1 MEKEFKEELKQ
12 ELENRKEEL
21 EEILSSFS
29 GKDPTVKGNWKT
41 EFPEFGGS
49 NFRKDE
55 ESDAVEEYN
64 NLLPAEHRLE
74 LKLLDMKRALE
85 KINRGENFG
94 ICEKCGKSISQE
106 RLKVIPEAKFCYSC
120 AKQ

>member
-1 MEKEFKEELKQ
+1 MDEEFKEELKQ
-12 ELENRKEEL
+12 KLENRKEEL
-21 EEILSSFS
+21 EKILSSFCE
-29 GKDPTVKGNWKT
+29 KDPTIKGNWKT
-41 EFPEFGGS
+41 EFPEFGPS

-74 LKLLDMKRALE
+74 LKLLDVKRALE
-85 KINRGENFG
+85 KISRGGNFG
-94 ICEKCGKSISQE
+94 ICEKCGKSISKE
-106 RLKVIPEAKFCYSC
+106 RLKVIPETKFCYNC